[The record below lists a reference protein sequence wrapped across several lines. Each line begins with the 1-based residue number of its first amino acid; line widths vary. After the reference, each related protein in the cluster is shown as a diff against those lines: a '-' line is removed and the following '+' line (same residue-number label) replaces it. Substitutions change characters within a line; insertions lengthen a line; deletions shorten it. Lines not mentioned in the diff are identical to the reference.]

1 MRRPHK
7 KGRSREKWWLQTV
20 AGPVTVRNLLV
31 VIGLAITMQYLDYRG
46 TLGQWEG
53 WFLDVALRWGPQS
66 SGERQIITV
75 EIDKTAYDKFFCS
88 KSPLETTVVTS
99 LVKQI
104 ATAADNASVIGVDI
118 LTESPVY
125 ADVVTAPW
133 FNDAKTVWAA
143 DAQTSAPTES
153 ATFLGWLAGRNDEW
167 SFELPLVLGKTRN
180 DDDPVKWGASV
191 YVHDRDLGVRKLTRE
206 FHRTQRSADLKVW
219 AREVAKAFRTNSDT
233 THEEVLV
240 SYSTL
245 PPLEYKVSD
254 LFTCNGGGAQ
264 CCAGEPVPSGFWN
277 EFKQELQRYRPIV
290 LIGGT
295 FDSSRD
301 LDTPIGRQPGLIVDA
316 YAVQAELSQTY
327 VRDFH
332 PWLKFV
338 FDIPLGLATGWLVLR
353 FAKRSM
359 RRGMQISF
367 LIAAVII
374 VVSVFLIHAG
384 ILWFSFAGVAFGAM
398 LEQLVELYIENPKAA
413 D

>member
-1 MRRPHK
+1 
-7 KGRSREKWWLQTV
+7 
-20 AGPVTVRNLLV
+20 
-31 VIGLAITMQYLDYRG
+31 
-46 TLGQWEG
+46 
-53 WFLDVALRWGPQS
+53 
-66 SGERQIITV
+66 
-75 EIDKTAYDKFFCS
+75 
-88 KSPLETTVVTS
+88 
-99 LVKQI
+99 
-104 ATAADNASVIGVDI
+104 
-118 LTESPVY
+118 
-125 ADVVTAPW
+125 
-133 FNDAKTVWAA
+133 
-143 DAQTSAPTES
+143 
-153 ATFLGWLAGRNDEW
+153 
-167 SFELPLVLGKTRN
+167 
-180 DDDPVKWGASV
+180 
-191 YVHDRDLGVRKLTRE
+191 
-206 FHRTQRSADLKVW
+206 
-219 AREVAKAFRTNSDT
+219 
-233 THEEVLV
+233 
-240 SYSTL
+240 
-245 PPLEYKVSD
+245 
-254 LFTCNGGGAQ
+254 
-264 CCAGEPVPSGFWN
+264 VPSGFWN

-398 LEQLVELYIENPKAA
+398 LEQLVELYIENPKAT